1 MKIDIQPFKSTRL
14 YLAILLL
21 GSSILITGCSE
32 PLSDTTD
39 GRLRY
44 WISTLASDEFEGRAP
59 GTSGGQLTKN
69 FISQTFQDLDLDPI
83 NGNYF
88 LDVPTS
94 EITLKDS
101 SYLTLSFR
109 GDDRKMKTGEEVV
122 FWTKQARDYRKIRD
136 SEVVFVGYGIVAPEY
151 NWNDYEGIDVKGKTV
166 VILVNDPGFATGK
179 IRLFNGKSMTY
190 YGRWTYKFEEA
201 AKQGAA
207 AAIIVHE
214 EAPAAYPW
222 SVVKNSWQGP
232 QLDLQR
238 DDMGEDRVTLEGWI
252 RHDIL
257 DDVLG
262 FTGFNYEALKEIALE
277 KTFSAFP
284 FRGLT
289 LSSEIFNEVRYLQS
303 HNIAAM
309 KKGAVKPEE
318 YVLFMAHWDHL
329 GVLDN
334 AKPGEDSI
342 VNGAVDNATGVASI
356 LEFAKRYSD
365 IETDRSIIF
374 LTVTLE
380 ESGLLGSEY
389 FAKYPP
395 IDLSQVVAGFNFD
408 AILPT
413 GLTNDMVVVGYGA
426 SELEDLL
433 EVELQKTARYINPD
447 PNPEKGYFYRS
458 DHISLAK
465 RGVPM
470 LYADGGFDLIDGGRE
485 AGFAFGE
492 SYRLNAYHGVA
503 DEYDESW
510 NLEGLN
516 QSIDVIFNISNELAN
531 NSQWPNWYEGNE
543 FKATR
548 DLSRAGK

>member
-1 MKIDIQPFKSTRL
+1 MKINRHSASL
-14 YLAILLL
+14 YNFSLAFALVGSILLI
-21 GSSILITGCSE
+21 SSCSE

-44 WISTLASDEFEGRAP
+44 WISTLSSDEYEGRAP
-59 GTSGGQLTKN
+59 GTAGGQLTKN
-69 FISQTFQDLDLDPI
+69 FISQTFQDLDLEPI
-83 NGNYF
+83 DNNYF

-109 GDDRKMKTGEEVV
+109 GNDRKMKTGEEVV
-122 FWTKQARDYRKIRD
+122 FWTKHSRDYKKIRD
-136 SEVVFVGYGIVAPEY
+136 SDVVFVGYGIVAPEY
-151 NWNDYEGIDVKGKTV
+151 QWNDYEGLDVKGKTV

-179 IRLFNGKSMTY
+179 MRLFNGKSMTY
-190 YGRWTYKFEEA
+190 YGRWTYKYEEA
-201 AKQGAA
+201 ARQGAA

-222 SVVKNSWQGP
+222 SVVENSWQGP

-238 DDMGEDRVTLEGWI
+238 NDLGADRVTLEGWI

-257 DDVLG
+257 DDVLS
-262 FTGFNYEALKEIALE
+262 FTGFNYQALKDIALE
-277 KTFSAFP
+277 KTFLAFP
-284 FRGLT
+284 LRGLT

-309 KKGAVKPEE
+309 KKGITRPDE

-329 GVLDN
+329 GMRPN
-334 AKPGEDSI
+334 ALPGEDAI
-342 VNGAVDNATGVASI
+342 INGAVDNATGVASI
-356 LEFAKRYSD
+356 LEFAKRFSE

-395 IDLSQVVAGFNFD
+395 IDLANVVAGFNFD
-408 AILPT
+408 GIMPT
-413 GLTNDMVVVGYGA
+413 GLTKDMVVVGYGA

-433 EVELQKTARYINPD
+433 EVELKKSNRYINPD

-470 LYADGGFDLIDGGRE
+470 LYADGGFDLVKGGKE
-485 AGFAFGE
+485 AGFALE
-492 SYRLNAYHGVA
+492 ETYRLDAYHDVA
-503 DEYDESW
+503 DEYNEDWDLS
-510 NLEGLN
+510 GLN
-516 QSIDVIFNISNELAN
+516 QSIDVIYNISTQLAN
-531 NSQWPNWYEGNE
+531 SEDWPNWYEGNE
-543 FKATR
+543 FRNLR
-548 DLSRAGK
+548 DQSRAN